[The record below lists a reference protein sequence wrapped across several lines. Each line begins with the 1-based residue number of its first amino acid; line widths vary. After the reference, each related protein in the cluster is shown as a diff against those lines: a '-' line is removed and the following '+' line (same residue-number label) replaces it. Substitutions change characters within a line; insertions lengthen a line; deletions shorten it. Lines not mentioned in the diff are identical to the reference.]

1 MTKDDPS
8 KCPEKQP
15 LPAEAYPVRQ
25 LSDGGRLCGEGSY
38 IWFWPD
44 KKKVAVLLNA
54 GHLAG
59 QLRKIRSRYKTPSDL
74 VRLLE
79 QLDQPL
85 DDTGS
90 RMLLELF
97 HTKDQVRFERFLG
110 ALVSGIRAVRAL
122 VLSPKGPVQST
133 EFIQALLR
141 LARQLGRPPFKREL
155 AEELCVERS
164 EITRLCREHGFVW
177 LPSAPRGRPRE
188 KM

>member
-1 MTKDDPS
+1 MTTENPS
-8 KCPEKQP
+8 KTPKKQP
-15 LPAEAYPVRQ
+15 APAEAYPVRQ
-25 LSDGGRLCGEGSY
+25 LPDGSRLCGTDSY
-38 IWFWPD
+38 ICFWPG

-54 GHLAG
+54 NHLAS
-59 QLRKIRSRYKTPSDL
+59 QLRKVRSRYKTPADL

-79 QLDQPL
+79 QLEPL
-85 DDTGS
+85 DNTGS
-90 RMLLELF
+90 RMLLELV
-97 HTKDQVRFERFLG
+97 HTRDPARFERILD